1 MDCGDQRIICH
12 CLCWIL
18 NMLSMPELPLTSAE
32 DMGRWGTQRETQ
44 DSFGTSIINSTNW
57 HCISIAAGSAAGF
70 GAKGKALQHKK
81 FSKDLV
87 EEKHAAISTILSSN

>member
-1 MDCGDQRIICH
+1 
-12 CLCWIL
+12 LAL
-18 NMLSMPELPLTSAE
+18 NFHS
-32 DMGRWGTQRETQ
+32 R
-44 DSFGTSIINSTNW
+44 N
-57 HCISIAAGSAAGF
+57 AAGF